1 MGFISK
7 YRFCISL
14 IDDSIFLCLLV
25 NHIHL
30 TAIIFGEFL
39 KFGNILN
46 IKNLLKVTLMLSMF
60 VTSATK
66 SFAADNFEKLF
77 IGIMGAAIGSAA
89 QKSAQQKQVGNT
101 SQLTQQSNLV
111 RRSQI
116 ALKTLGFYTSSVDGK
131 LGTNTNSA
139 AQLYVNKYKIQNF
152 SFGEIKDVLRLEQI
166 AEQSVT
172 IVTHS
177 PPKPVPIEKAGF
189 FGPNKATLSIGSYK
203 SLGEVGLTITEFYQK
218 NKLALNDVQ
227 FSIFSTNSGYYVVTL
242 GVGSTQKC
250 ERVRSLGVRRK
261 VIPSDSYCS
270 LGDGFKDSYIFKGG
284 EIRASNNWYAL
295 NLISVGLPPV
305 NYDSESDDVQTAGN
319 TLVFATLKKD
329 TQKILMELKEFVSEG
344 GRFVNPSK
352 ISKTVYNLEQNIQK
366 KELENIA
373 RYFKELQL
381 LLNNENSFSE
391 YQEKLLLIA
400 KESKARAVSSAL
412 SKLEKYN
419 AFISDFVSKKPF
431 DKKSTVLIG
440 MGEDIA
446 KALKDN
452 DMDGI
457 IDIFDGISKKLSA
470 LNLYKEAE
478 KFKIIIA
485 EDVGTTVAGALE
497 KEALL
502 AEANI
507 ILSWIKSYNDEGG
520 KFKDKRA
527 VSRSFANLNKAISKQ
542 EDLVSAIAAI
552 KEVYST
558 DEDFKNF
565 KDQKIKATNVAEAE
579 ALKEATERVSNL
591 KSFILKIVDEK
602 PLWDGVGL
610 LYETDDKAAD
620 ILSRGDRLS
629 ILNFYSE
636 AMVTLKSLG
645 LDQDYTSYLKRVSLE
660 AKSGDVA
667 ATQAKALKDAA
678 DLEAKALKDSAD
690 LEAKTLE
697 KEALL
702 AEANVIISSIKS
714 YNDEGGEFKD
724 KRAIGR
730 GFANLN
736 KAISKQEDLVSAI
749 EAIKEVYSTDE
760 DFKNF
765 KDRKIKAAN
774 VAEAEALKEAT
785 ERVSNL
791 KNFILQTVDENP
803 LSDRVG
809 LLYETD
815 DKAADI
821 LSRGDRSSILNFY
834 SEAMVTLKSLG
845 LDQDYTSYLKRVSLE
860 AKSGD
865 VAATQAKAL
874 KDSADLEAKTL
885 EKEAL
890 LAEANVIISS
900 IKSYNDEGGEFK
912 DKRAIGR
919 GFANLNKAISKQED
933 LVSAIEAIKEVYS
946 TDEDFKNFK
955 DRKIKAANVAE
966 AEALKEATDRVSNL
980 KNFILQTVDENPLS
994 DRVGLLYE
1002 TDDKAADILS
1012 RGDRSSILNFYS
1024 EAMVTL
1030 KSLGLDQD
1038 YTSYLKRVS
1047 LEAKSGDVAAI
1058 VADDQQKRLK
1068 RENLNQRGSTL
1079 MADVKKYIKEGQTF
1093 KFAVELARGVA
1104 ALNSAQGRDSNEDEL
1119 LEAIKILEHSVKND
1133 IKFQEFRELEI
1144 QLRAAKDN
1152 DSVTLASDE
1161 VELVKNFIVSEIS
1174 SDPLRK
1180 DLADLIEVLDIVKN
1194 AILEGKSSILLLA
1207 IDESMQKFGDL
1218 KLRKKFNRYK
1228 NETEIE
1234 KSLKG
1239 VKTVKNGLAITAL
1252 NSDIL
1257 SGDKRDII
1265 ALENRSGSAPNILRD
1280 LSGSVVFSNN
1290 TASVCWAGKPVNK
1303 NFSTRFVLKTLKE
1316 LGVRNVKSFERCAKT
1331 EFDKVD
1337 IVLVH
1342 RGTFLI
1348 QKADYASKLIEKFES
1363 EQLSVFDTWFGEDT
1377 EEKIKIERSR
1387 GQKYLREV
1395 KAELLKGYGFILLE
1409 NESPNLCMIIEE
1421 AEDQKLHNR
1430 YLDAEIEEIGLWVP
1444 DIKNRVSTNI
1454 EKSFAMAQKE
1464 MCKIIYA
1471 EAKDLKVITGGL
1483 EREKIPFVLSGLWA
1497 TEDALSNL
1505 SSDIAEEKDGF
1516 ERDLAKIRQDFEAQR
1531 VLKETIEAELA
1542 KKTNKI
1548 QKELRKKYSQEAN
1561 AASNKVKTYLEAVF
1575 NPEKFTKRNSQEQLL
1590 KTKMNFNRTFSE
1602 ISRWWRIKEIS
1613 LWEAKNH
1620 SFEIFDYGT
1629 AEWKGRRLETITG
1642 TLNIEI
1648 QNPVLGQKDNK
1659 CVLLSIMIDDEFGYF
1674 RDSDE
1679 AKCSNSSSISV
1690 WQKARNFE
1698 SRWVA
1703 N

>member
-1 MGFISK
+1 
-7 YRFCISL
+7 
-14 IDDSIFLCLLV
+14 
-25 NHIHL
+25 
-30 TAIIFGEFL
+30 
-39 KFGNILN
+39 
-46 IKNLLKVTLMLSMF
+46 MLSMF

-227 FSIFSTNSGYYVVTL
+227 FSVFSTNSGYYVVTL

-305 NYDSESDDVQTAGN
+305 DYESESDDVQTAGN

-542 EDLVSAIAAI
+542 EDLVSAI
-552 KEVYST
+552 
-558 DEDFKNF
+558 
-565 KDQKIKATNVAEAE
+565 
-579 ALKEATERVSNL
+579 
-591 KSFILKIVDEK
+591 
-602 PLWDGVGL
+602 
-610 LYETDDKAAD
+610 
-620 ILSRGDRLS
+620 
-629 ILNFYSE
+629 
-636 AMVTLKSLG
+636 
-645 LDQDYTSYLKRVSLE
+645 
-660 AKSGDVA
+660 
-667 ATQAKALKDAA
+667 
-678 DLEAKALKDSAD
+678 
-690 LEAKTLE
+690 
-697 KEALL
+697 
-702 AEANVIISSIKS
+702 
-714 YNDEGGEFKD
+714 
-724 KRAIGR
+724 
-730 GFANLN
+730 
-736 KAISKQEDLVSAI
+736 

-774 VAEAEALKEAT
+774 VAEAEAL
-785 ERVSNL
+785 
-791 KNFILQTVDENP
+791 Q
-803 LSDRVG
+803 
-809 LLYETD
+809 
-815 DKAADI
+815 
-821 LSRGDRSSILNFY
+821 
-834 SEAMVTLKSLG
+834 
-845 LDQDYTSYLKRVSLE
+845 
-860 AKSGD
+860 
-865 VAATQAKAL
+865 
-874 KDSADLEAKTL
+874 
-885 EKEAL
+885 
-890 LAEANVIISS
+890 
-900 IKSYNDEGGEFK
+900 
-912 DKRAIGR
+912 
-919 GFANLNKAISKQED
+919 
-933 LVSAIEAIKEVYS
+933 
-946 TDEDFKNFK
+946 
-955 DRKIKAANVAE
+955 
-966 AEALKEATDRVSNL
+966 EATDRVLKL

-1207 IDESMQKFGDL
+1207 IDESMQKFGEL

-1316 LGVRNVKSFERCAKT
+1316 LGVRNVKSFERCVKT
-1331 EFDKVD
+1331 EFDQVD
-1337 IVLVH
+1337 IVLIH

-1505 SSDIAEEKDGF
+1505 SSEIAEEKDGF

-1642 TLNIEI
+1642 KLNIEI

>member
-620 ILSRGDRLS
+620 ILSRGDRSS

-678 DLEAKALKDSAD
+678 DLEAKALKDAAD

-874 KDSADLEAKTL
+874 KDAADLEAKALKDAADLEAKTL

-1363 EQLSVFDTWFGEDT
+1363 EQLSVF
-1377 EEKIKIERSR
+1377 
-1387 GQKYLREV
+1387 
-1395 KAELLKGYGFILLE
+1395 
-1409 NESPNLCMIIEE
+1409 
-1421 AEDQKLHNR
+1421 R
-1430 YLDAEIEEIGLWVP
+1430 YLV
-1444 DIKNRVSTNI
+1444 
-1454 EKSFAMAQKE
+1454 
-1464 MCKIIYA
+1464 
-1471 EAKDLKVITGGL
+1471 
-1483 EREKIPFVLSGLWA
+1483 
-1497 TEDALSNL
+1497 
-1505 SSDIAEEKDGF
+1505 
-1516 ERDLAKIRQDFEAQR
+1516 
-1531 VLKETIEAELA
+1531 
-1542 KKTNKI
+1542 
-1548 QKELRKKYSQEAN
+1548 
-1561 AASNKVKTYLEAVF
+1561 
-1575 NPEKFTKRNSQEQLL
+1575 
-1590 KTKMNFNRTFSE
+1590 
-1602 ISRWWRIKEIS
+1602 WRR
-1613 LWEAKNH
+1613 
-1620 SFEIFDYGT
+1620 Y
-1629 AEWKGRRLETITG
+1629 
-1642 TLNIEI
+1642 
-1648 QNPVLGQKDNK
+1648 
-1659 CVLLSIMIDDEFGYF
+1659 
-1674 RDSDE
+1674 
-1679 AKCSNSSSISV
+1679 
-1690 WQKARNFE
+1690 
-1698 SRWVA
+1698 
-1703 N
+1703 

>member
-7 YRFCISL
+7 YRFYISL

-60 VTSATK
+60 ITSATK

-177 PPKPVPIEKAGF
+177 PPKAVPIEKAGF

-203 SLGEVGLTITEFYQK
+203 NLGEVGLTITEFYQK

-227 FSIFSTNSGYYVVTL
+227 FSVFSTNSGYYVVTL

-502 AEANI
+502 AEAN
-507 ILSWIKSYNDEGG
+507 
-520 KFKDKRA
+520 
-527 VSRSFANLNKAISKQ
+527 
-542 EDLVSAIAAI
+542 
-552 KEVYST
+552 
-558 DEDFKNF
+558 
-565 KDQKIKATNVAEAE
+565 
-579 ALKEATERVSNL
+579 
-591 KSFILKIVDEK
+591 
-602 PLWDGVGL
+602 
-610 LYETDDKAAD
+610 
-620 ILSRGDRLS
+620 
-629 ILNFYSE
+629 
-636 AMVTLKSLG
+636 
-645 LDQDYTSYLKRVSLE
+645 
-660 AKSGDVA
+660 
-667 ATQAKALKDAA
+667 
-678 DLEAKALKDSAD
+678 
-690 LEAKTLE
+690 
-697 KEALL
+697 
-702 AEANVIISSIKS
+702 VIISSIKS

-774 VAEAEALKEAT
+774 VAEAEALQEAT
-785 ERVSNL
+785 DRVLKL

-845 LDQDYTSYLKRVSLE
+845 LDQDYTSYLKRVNLE
-860 AKSGD
+860 S
-865 VAATQAKAL
+865 
-874 KDSADLEAKTL
+874 
-885 EKEAL
+885 
-890 LAEANVIISS
+890 
-900 IKSYNDEGGEFK
+900 
-912 DKRAIGR
+912 
-919 GFANLNKAISKQED
+919 
-933 LVSAIEAIKEVYS
+933 
-946 TDEDFKNFK
+946 
-955 DRKIKAANVAE
+955 
-966 AEALKEATDRVSNL
+966 
-980 KNFILQTVDENPLS
+980 
-994 DRVGLLYE
+994 
-1002 TDDKAADILS
+1002 
-1012 RGDRSSILNFYS
+1012 
-1024 EAMVTL
+1024 
-1030 KSLGLDQD
+1030 
-1038 YTSYLKRVS
+1038 
-1047 LEAKSGDVAAI
+1047 KSGDVAAI

-1316 LGVRNVKSFERCAKT
+1316 LGVRNVKSFERCVKT
-1331 EFDKVD
+1331 EFDQVD
-1337 IVLVH
+1337 IVLIH

-1421 AEDQKLHNR
+1421 AEDQKLHNS

-1483 EREKIPFVLSGLWA
+1483 EREKIPFALSGLWA

-1505 SSDIAEEKDGF
+1505 SSEIAEEKDGF

-1548 QKELRKKYSQEAN
+1548 QKELREKYFQEAN
-1561 AASNKVKTYLEAVF
+1561 GASNKVKVYLEAVF
-1575 NPEKFTKRNSQEQLL
+1575 NPEKFAERNSQEQLV
-1590 KTKMNFNRTFSE
+1590 KTQTDFNRAFSV
-1602 ISRWWRIKEIS
+1602 ISRWWRIKEMS

-1642 TLNIEI
+1642 KLNIEI

>member
-1 MGFISK
+1 
-7 YRFCISL
+7 
-14 IDDSIFLCLLV
+14 
-25 NHIHL
+25 
-30 TAIIFGEFL
+30 
-39 KFGNILN
+39 
-46 IKNLLKVTLMLSMF
+46 MLSMF

-620 ILSRGDRLS
+620 ILSRGDRSS

-865 VAATQAKAL
+865 VVATQAKAL

-966 AEALKEATDRVSNL
+966 AEALKEATDRVLKL

-1316 LGVRNVKSFERCAKT
+1316 LGVRNVKSFERCVKT
-1331 EFDKVD
+1331 EFDQVD
-1337 IVLVH
+1337 IVLIH

-1642 TLNIEI
+1642 KLNIEI

-1690 WQKARNFE
+1690 WQNARNFE

>member
-1 MGFISK
+1 
-7 YRFCISL
+7 
-14 IDDSIFLCLLV
+14 
-25 NHIHL
+25 L

-227 FSIFSTNSGYYVVTL
+227 FSVFSTNSGYYVVTL

-507 ILSWIKSYNDEGG
+507 ILSWIKSYIDEGG

-602 PLWDGVGL
+602 PLWDG
-610 LYETDDKAAD
+610 
-620 ILSRGDRLS
+620 
-629 ILNFYSE
+629 
-636 AMVTLKSLG
+636 
-645 LDQDYTSYLKRVSLE
+645 
-660 AKSGDVA
+660 
-667 ATQAKALKDAA
+667 
-678 DLEAKALKDSAD
+678 
-690 LEAKTLE
+690 
-697 KEALL
+697 
-702 AEANVIISSIKS
+702 
-714 YNDEGGEFKD
+714 
-724 KRAIGR
+724 
-730 GFANLN
+730 
-736 KAISKQEDLVSAI
+736 
-749 EAIKEVYSTDE
+749 
-760 DFKNF
+760 
-765 KDRKIKAAN
+765 
-774 VAEAEALKEAT
+774 
-785 ERVSNL
+785 
-791 KNFILQTVDENP
+791 
-803 LSDRVG
+803 
-809 LLYETD
+809 
-815 DKAADI
+815 
-821 LSRGDRSSILNFY
+821 
-834 SEAMVTLKSLG
+834 
-845 LDQDYTSYLKRVSLE
+845 
-860 AKSGD
+860 
-865 VAATQAKAL
+865 
-874 KDSADLEAKTL
+874 
-885 EKEAL
+885 
-890 LAEANVIISS
+890 
-900 IKSYNDEGGEFK
+900 
-912 DKRAIGR
+912 
-919 GFANLNKAISKQED
+919 
-933 LVSAIEAIKEVYS
+933 
-946 TDEDFKNFK
+946 
-955 DRKIKAANVAE
+955 
-966 AEALKEATDRVSNL
+966 
-980 KNFILQTVDENPLS
+980 
-994 DRVGLLYE
+994 VGLLYE

-1316 LGVRNVKSFERCAKT
+1316 LGVRNVKSFERCVKT
-1331 EFDKVD
+1331 EFDQVD
-1337 IVLVH
+1337 IVLIH

-1483 EREKIPFVLSGLWA
+1483 EREKIPFALSGLWA

-1505 SSDIAEEKDGF
+1505 SSEIAEEKDGF

-1542 KKTNKI
+1542 KKTNEI
-1548 QKELRKKYSQEAN
+1548 QKELRMKYSQEAN
-1561 AASNKVKTYLEAVF
+1561 GASNKVKVYLEAVF
-1575 NPEKFTKRNSQEQLL
+1575 NPEKFAERNSQEQLV
-1590 KTKMNFNRTFSE
+1590 KTQTDFNRAFSV
-1602 ISRWWRIKEIS
+1602 ISRWWRIKEMS

-1642 TLNIEI
+1642 KLNIEI

-1690 WQKARNFE
+1690 WQNARNFE

>member
-7 YRFCISL
+7 YRFYISL

-89 QKSAQQKQVGNT
+89 QKYNKKKQVGNT

-152 SFGEIKDVLRLEQI
+152 SFGEIKDVLRLEKI

-373 RYFKELQL
+373 RYFKELKL

-507 ILSWIKSYNDEGG
+507 ILSWIKSYMDEGG

-678 DLEAKALKDSAD
+678 DLEAKALKDAAD

-749 EAIKEVYSTDE
+749 AAIKEVYSTDE

-765 KDRKIKAAN
+765 KDQKIKATN

-791 KNFILQTVDENP
+791 KSFILKIVDEKP
-803 LSDRVG
+803 LWDGVG

-821 LSRGDRSSILNFY
+821 LSRGDRL
-834 SEAMVTLKSLG
+834 
-845 LDQDYTSYLKRVSLE
+845 
-860 AKSGD
+860 
-865 VAATQAKAL
+865 
-874 KDSADLEAKTL
+874 
-885 EKEAL
+885 
-890 LAEANVIISS
+890 
-900 IKSYNDEGGEFK
+900 
-912 DKRAIGR
+912 
-919 GFANLNKAISKQED
+919 
-933 LVSAIEAIKEVYS
+933 
-946 TDEDFKNFK
+946 
-955 DRKIKAANVAE
+955 
-966 AEALKEATDRVSNL
+966 
-980 KNFILQTVDENPLS
+980 
-994 DRVGLLYE
+994 
-1002 TDDKAADILS
+1002 
-1012 RGDRSSILNFYS
+1012 SILNFYS

-1290 TASVCWAGKPVNK
+1290 TASVCWAGKLVNK

-1316 LGVRNVKSFERCAKT
+1316 LGVRDVKSFERCAKT

-1409 NESPNLCMIIEE
+1409 NDSRDLCMIVQE
-1421 AEDQKLHNR
+1421 AENQELHNL
-1430 YLDAEIEEIGLWVP
+1430 YLDAENEAIGLWVP
-1444 DIKNRVSTNI
+1444 EIKNRVNRNI

-1483 EREKIPFVLSGLWA
+1483 DREKIPFVLSGLWA

-1505 SSDIAEEKDGF
+1505 SSEIAEEKDGF

-1561 AASNKVKTYLEAVF
+1561 AASNKVKVYLEAVF
-1575 NPEKFTKRNSQEQLL
+1575 NPEKFAERNSQEQLV
-1590 KTKMNFNRTFSE
+1590 KTQTDFNRAFSV
-1602 ISRWWRIKEIS
+1602 ISRWWRIKEMS

-1642 TLNIEI
+1642 KLNIEI
-1648 QNPVLGQKDNK
+1648 QNPALGQKDNK

>member
-1 MGFISK
+1 
-7 YRFCISL
+7 
-14 IDDSIFLCLLV
+14 
-25 NHIHL
+25 
-30 TAIIFGEFL
+30 
-39 KFGNILN
+39 
-46 IKNLLKVTLMLSMF
+46 MLSMF

-678 DLEAKALKDSAD
+678 DLEAKALKDAAD

-821 LSRGDRSSILNFY
+821 LSRGDRLSILNFY

-966 AEALKEATDRVSNL
+966 AEALKEATDRVSKL

-1316 LGVRNVKSFERCAKT
+1316 LGVRNVKSFERCVKT
-1331 EFDKVD
+1331 EFDQVD
-1337 IVLVH
+1337 IVLIH

-1575 NPEKFTKRNSQEQLL
+1575 NPEKFAKRNSQEQLL
-1590 KTKMNFNRTFSE
+1590 KTK
-1602 ISRWWRIKEIS
+1602 
-1613 LWEAKNH
+1613 
-1620 SFEIFDYGT
+1620 
-1629 AEWKGRRLETITG
+1629 RL
-1642 TLNIEI
+1642 LIE
-1648 QNPVLGQKDNK
+1648 
-1659 CVLLSIMIDDEFGYF
+1659 LLVKFLVGGEL
-1674 RDSDE
+1674 
-1679 AKCSNSSSISV
+1679 K
-1690 WQKARNFE
+1690 K
-1698 SRWVA
+1698 
-1703 N
+1703 

>member
-1 MGFISK
+1 MGFVSK
-7 YRFCISL
+7 YRFYISL
-14 IDDSIFLCLLV
+14 VDDSIFLCLLV
-25 NHIHL
+25 NRIHL

-227 FSIFSTNSGYYVVTL
+227 FSVFSTNSGYYVVTL

-507 ILSWIKSYNDEGG
+507 ILSWIKSYIDEGG

-602 PLWDGVGL
+602 PLWDG
-610 LYETDDKAAD
+610 
-620 ILSRGDRLS
+620 
-629 ILNFYSE
+629 
-636 AMVTLKSLG
+636 
-645 LDQDYTSYLKRVSLE
+645 
-660 AKSGDVA
+660 
-667 ATQAKALKDAA
+667 
-678 DLEAKALKDSAD
+678 
-690 LEAKTLE
+690 
-697 KEALL
+697 
-702 AEANVIISSIKS
+702 
-714 YNDEGGEFKD
+714 
-724 KRAIGR
+724 
-730 GFANLN
+730 
-736 KAISKQEDLVSAI
+736 
-749 EAIKEVYSTDE
+749 
-760 DFKNF
+760 
-765 KDRKIKAAN
+765 
-774 VAEAEALKEAT
+774 
-785 ERVSNL
+785 
-791 KNFILQTVDENP
+791 
-803 LSDRVG
+803 
-809 LLYETD
+809 
-815 DKAADI
+815 
-821 LSRGDRSSILNFY
+821 
-834 SEAMVTLKSLG
+834 
-845 LDQDYTSYLKRVSLE
+845 
-860 AKSGD
+860 
-865 VAATQAKAL
+865 
-874 KDSADLEAKTL
+874 
-885 EKEAL
+885 
-890 LAEANVIISS
+890 
-900 IKSYNDEGGEFK
+900 
-912 DKRAIGR
+912 
-919 GFANLNKAISKQED
+919 
-933 LVSAIEAIKEVYS
+933 
-946 TDEDFKNFK
+946 
-955 DRKIKAANVAE
+955 
-966 AEALKEATDRVSNL
+966 
-980 KNFILQTVDENPLS
+980 
-994 DRVGLLYE
+994 VGLLYE

-1316 LGVRNVKSFERCAKT
+1316 LGVRNVKSFERCVKT
-1331 EFDKVD
+1331 EFDQVD
-1337 IVLVH
+1337 IVLIH

-1421 AEDQKLHNR
+1421 AEDQKLHNH

-1542 KKTNKI
+1542 KKTNEI
-1548 QKELRKKYSQEAN
+1548 QKELRMKYSQEAN
-1561 AASNKVKTYLEAVF
+1561 GASNKVKVYLEAVF
-1575 NPEKFTKRNSQEQLL
+1575 NPEKFAERNSQEQLV
-1590 KTKMNFNRTFSE
+1590 KTQTDFNRAFSV
-1602 ISRWWRIKEIS
+1602 ISRWWRIKEMS

-1642 TLNIEI
+1642 KLNIEI

-1690 WQKARNFE
+1690 WQNARNFE

>member
-1 MGFISK
+1 M
-7 YRFCISL
+7 
-14 IDDSIFLCLLV
+14 
-25 NHIHL
+25 
-30 TAIIFGEFL
+30 
-39 KFGNILN
+39 N

-227 FSIFSTNSGYYVVTL
+227 FSVFSTNSGYYVVTL

-542 EDLVSAIAAI
+542 EDLVSAIEAI

-620 ILSRGDRLS
+620 ILSRGDR
-629 ILNFYSE
+629 
-636 AMVTLKSLG
+636 
-645 LDQDYTSYLKRVSLE
+645 
-660 AKSGDVA
+660 
-667 ATQAKALKDAA
+667 
-678 DLEAKALKDSAD
+678 
-690 LEAKTLE
+690 
-697 KEALL
+697 
-702 AEANVIISSIKS
+702 
-714 YNDEGGEFKD
+714 
-724 KRAIGR
+724 
-730 GFANLN
+730 
-736 KAISKQEDLVSAI
+736 
-749 EAIKEVYSTDE
+749 
-760 DFKNF
+760 
-765 KDRKIKAAN
+765 
-774 VAEAEALKEAT
+774 
-785 ERVSNL
+785 
-791 KNFILQTVDENP
+791 
-803 LSDRVG
+803 
-809 LLYETD
+809 
-815 DKAADI
+815 
-821 LSRGDRSSILNFY
+821 SSILNFY

-860 AKSGD
+860 SKSGD

-966 AEALKEATDRVSNL
+966 AEALQEATDRVLKL

-1012 RGDRSSILNFYS
+1012 RGDRSSILNF
-1024 EAMVTL
+1024 
-1030 KSLGLDQD
+1030 
-1038 YTSYLKRVS
+1038 
-1047 LEAKSGDVAAI
+1047 
-1058 VADDQQKRLK
+1058 
-1068 RENLNQRGSTL
+1068 
-1079 MADVKKYIKEGQTF
+1079 
-1093 KFAVELARGVA
+1093 
-1104 ALNSAQGRDSNEDEL
+1104 
-1119 LEAIKILEHSVKND
+1119 
-1133 IKFQEFRELEI
+1133 
-1144 QLRAAKDN
+1144 
-1152 DSVTLASDE
+1152 
-1161 VELVKNFIVSEIS
+1161 
-1174 SDPLRK
+1174 
-1180 DLADLIEVLDIVKN
+1180 
-1194 AILEGKSSILLLA
+1194 
-1207 IDESMQKFGDL
+1207 
-1218 KLRKKFNRYK
+1218 
-1228 NETEIE
+1228 
-1234 KSLKG
+1234 
-1239 VKTVKNGLAITAL
+1239 
-1252 NSDIL
+1252 
-1257 SGDKRDII
+1257 
-1265 ALENRSGSAPNILRD
+1265 
-1280 LSGSVVFSNN
+1280 
-1290 TASVCWAGKPVNK
+1290 
-1303 NFSTRFVLKTLKE
+1303 
-1316 LGVRNVKSFERCAKT
+1316 
-1331 EFDKVD
+1331 
-1337 IVLVH
+1337 
-1342 RGTFLI
+1342 
-1348 QKADYASKLIEKFES
+1348 
-1363 EQLSVFDTWFGEDT
+1363 
-1377 EEKIKIERSR
+1377 
-1387 GQKYLREV
+1387 
-1395 KAELLKGYGFILLE
+1395 
-1409 NESPNLCMIIEE
+1409 
-1421 AEDQKLHNR
+1421 
-1430 YLDAEIEEIGLWVP
+1430 
-1444 DIKNRVSTNI
+1444 
-1454 EKSFAMAQKE
+1454 
-1464 MCKIIYA
+1464 
-1471 EAKDLKVITGGL
+1471 
-1483 EREKIPFVLSGLWA
+1483 
-1497 TEDALSNL
+1497 
-1505 SSDIAEEKDGF
+1505 
-1516 ERDLAKIRQDFEAQR
+1516 
-1531 VLKETIEAELA
+1531 
-1542 KKTNKI
+1542 
-1548 QKELRKKYSQEAN
+1548 
-1561 AASNKVKTYLEAVF
+1561 
-1575 NPEKFTKRNSQEQLL
+1575 
-1590 KTKMNFNRTFSE
+1590 
-1602 ISRWWRIKEIS
+1602 
-1613 LWEAKNH
+1613 
-1620 SFEIFDYGT
+1620 
-1629 AEWKGRRLETITG
+1629 
-1642 TLNIEI
+1642 
-1648 QNPVLGQKDNK
+1648 
-1659 CVLLSIMIDDEFGYF
+1659 
-1674 RDSDE
+1674 
-1679 AKCSNSSSISV
+1679 
-1690 WQKARNFE
+1690 
-1698 SRWVA
+1698 
-1703 N
+1703 

>member
-373 RYFKELQL
+373 RYFKELKL

-542 EDLVSAIAAI
+542 EDLVSAI
-552 KEVYST
+552 
-558 DEDFKNF
+558 
-565 KDQKIKATNVAEAE
+565 
-579 ALKEATERVSNL
+579 
-591 KSFILKIVDEK
+591 
-602 PLWDGVGL
+602 
-610 LYETDDKAAD
+610 
-620 ILSRGDRLS
+620 
-629 ILNFYSE
+629 
-636 AMVTLKSLG
+636 
-645 LDQDYTSYLKRVSLE
+645 
-660 AKSGDVA
+660 
-667 ATQAKALKDAA
+667 
-678 DLEAKALKDSAD
+678 
-690 LEAKTLE
+690 
-697 KEALL
+697 
-702 AEANVIISSIKS
+702 
-714 YNDEGGEFKD
+714 
-724 KRAIGR
+724 
-730 GFANLN
+730 
-736 KAISKQEDLVSAI
+736 

-785 ERVSNL
+785 DRVSNL

-860 AKSGD
+860 SKSGD
-865 VAATQAKAL
+865 VAATQAKALKDAADLEAKAL

-1047 LEAKSGDVAAI
+1047 LESKSGDVAAI

-1542 KKTNKI
+1542 KKTNEI
-1548 QKELRKKYSQEAN
+1548 QKELRMKYSQEAN
-1561 AASNKVKTYLEAVF
+1561 GASNKVKVYLEAVF

>member
-1 MGFISK
+1 
-7 YRFCISL
+7 
-14 IDDSIFLCLLV
+14 
-25 NHIHL
+25 
-30 TAIIFGEFL
+30 
-39 KFGNILN
+39 
-46 IKNLLKVTLMLSMF
+46 MLSMF

-527 VSRSFANLNKAISKQ
+527 VSRGFANLNKAISKQ

-602 PLWDGVGL
+602 PLWDG
-610 LYETDDKAAD
+610 
-620 ILSRGDRLS
+620 
-629 ILNFYSE
+629 
-636 AMVTLKSLG
+636 
-645 LDQDYTSYLKRVSLE
+645 
-660 AKSGDVA
+660 
-667 ATQAKALKDAA
+667 
-678 DLEAKALKDSAD
+678 
-690 LEAKTLE
+690 
-697 KEALL
+697 
-702 AEANVIISSIKS
+702 
-714 YNDEGGEFKD
+714 
-724 KRAIGR
+724 
-730 GFANLN
+730 
-736 KAISKQEDLVSAI
+736 
-749 EAIKEVYSTDE
+749 
-760 DFKNF
+760 
-765 KDRKIKAAN
+765 
-774 VAEAEALKEAT
+774 
-785 ERVSNL
+785 
-791 KNFILQTVDENP
+791 
-803 LSDRVG
+803 
-809 LLYETD
+809 
-815 DKAADI
+815 
-821 LSRGDRSSILNFY
+821 
-834 SEAMVTLKSLG
+834 
-845 LDQDYTSYLKRVSLE
+845 
-860 AKSGD
+860 
-865 VAATQAKAL
+865 
-874 KDSADLEAKTL
+874 
-885 EKEAL
+885 
-890 LAEANVIISS
+890 
-900 IKSYNDEGGEFK
+900 
-912 DKRAIGR
+912 
-919 GFANLNKAISKQED
+919 
-933 LVSAIEAIKEVYS
+933 
-946 TDEDFKNFK
+946 
-955 DRKIKAANVAE
+955 
-966 AEALKEATDRVSNL
+966 
-980 KNFILQTVDENPLS
+980 
-994 DRVGLLYE
+994 VGLLYE

-1642 TLNIEI
+1642 KLNIEI

>member
-7 YRFCISL
+7 YRFYISL

-60 VTSATK
+60 ITSATK

-177 PPKPVPIEKAGF
+177 PPKAVPIEKAGF

-203 SLGEVGLTITEFYQK
+203 NLGEVGLTITEFYQK

-227 FSIFSTNSGYYVVTL
+227 FSVFSTNSGYYVVTL

-502 AEANI
+502 AEAN
-507 ILSWIKSYNDEGG
+507 
-520 KFKDKRA
+520 
-527 VSRSFANLNKAISKQ
+527 
-542 EDLVSAIAAI
+542 
-552 KEVYST
+552 
-558 DEDFKNF
+558 
-565 KDQKIKATNVAEAE
+565 
-579 ALKEATERVSNL
+579 
-591 KSFILKIVDEK
+591 
-602 PLWDGVGL
+602 
-610 LYETDDKAAD
+610 
-620 ILSRGDRLS
+620 
-629 ILNFYSE
+629 
-636 AMVTLKSLG
+636 
-645 LDQDYTSYLKRVSLE
+645 
-660 AKSGDVA
+660 
-667 ATQAKALKDAA
+667 
-678 DLEAKALKDSAD
+678 
-690 LEAKTLE
+690 
-697 KEALL
+697 
-702 AEANVIISSIKS
+702 VIISSIKS

-774 VAEAEALKEAT
+774 VAEAEAL
-785 ERVSNL
+785 
-791 KNFILQTVDENP
+791 Q
-803 LSDRVG
+803 
-809 LLYETD
+809 
-815 DKAADI
+815 
-821 LSRGDRSSILNFY
+821 
-834 SEAMVTLKSLG
+834 
-845 LDQDYTSYLKRVSLE
+845 
-860 AKSGD
+860 
-865 VAATQAKAL
+865 
-874 KDSADLEAKTL
+874 
-885 EKEAL
+885 
-890 LAEANVIISS
+890 
-900 IKSYNDEGGEFK
+900 
-912 DKRAIGR
+912 
-919 GFANLNKAISKQED
+919 
-933 LVSAIEAIKEVYS
+933 
-946 TDEDFKNFK
+946 
-955 DRKIKAANVAE
+955 
-966 AEALKEATDRVSNL
+966 EATDRVLKL

-1316 LGVRNVKSFERCAKT
+1316 LGVRNVKSFERCVKT
-1331 EFDKVD
+1331 EFDQVD
-1337 IVLVH
+1337 IVLIH

-1421 AEDQKLHNR
+1421 AEDQKLHNS

-1483 EREKIPFVLSGLWA
+1483 EREKIPFALSGLWA

-1505 SSDIAEEKDGF
+1505 SSEIAEEKDGF

-1561 AASNKVKTYLEAVF
+1561 GASNKVKVYLEAVF
-1575 NPEKFTKRNSQEQLL
+1575 NPEKFAERNSQEQLV
-1590 KTKMNFNRTFSE
+1590 KTQTDFNRAFSV
-1602 ISRWWRIKEIS
+1602 ISRWWRIKEMS

-1642 TLNIEI
+1642 KLNIEI

-1690 WQKARNFE
+1690 WQNARNFE

>member
-1 MGFISK
+1 
-7 YRFCISL
+7 
-14 IDDSIFLCLLV
+14 
-25 NHIHL
+25 
-30 TAIIFGEFL
+30 
-39 KFGNILN
+39 
-46 IKNLLKVTLMLSMF
+46 MF

-305 NYDSESDDVQTAGN
+305 NYDTESDDVQTAGN

-507 ILSWIKSYNDEGG
+507 ILSWIKSYMDEGG

-558 DEDFKNF
+558 DDDFKNF

-620 ILSRGDRLS
+620 ILSRGDRL
-629 ILNFYSE
+629 
-636 AMVTLKSLG
+636 
-645 LDQDYTSYLKRVSLE
+645 
-660 AKSGDVA
+660 
-667 ATQAKALKDAA
+667 
-678 DLEAKALKDSAD
+678 
-690 LEAKTLE
+690 
-697 KEALL
+697 
-702 AEANVIISSIKS
+702 
-714 YNDEGGEFKD
+714 
-724 KRAIGR
+724 
-730 GFANLN
+730 
-736 KAISKQEDLVSAI
+736 
-749 EAIKEVYSTDE
+749 
-760 DFKNF
+760 
-765 KDRKIKAAN
+765 
-774 VAEAEALKEAT
+774 
-785 ERVSNL
+785 
-791 KNFILQTVDENP
+791 
-803 LSDRVG
+803 
-809 LLYETD
+809 
-815 DKAADI
+815 
-821 LSRGDRSSILNFY
+821 
-834 SEAMVTLKSLG
+834 
-845 LDQDYTSYLKRVSLE
+845 
-860 AKSGD
+860 
-865 VAATQAKAL
+865 
-874 KDSADLEAKTL
+874 
-885 EKEAL
+885 
-890 LAEANVIISS
+890 
-900 IKSYNDEGGEFK
+900 
-912 DKRAIGR
+912 
-919 GFANLNKAISKQED
+919 
-933 LVSAIEAIKEVYS
+933 
-946 TDEDFKNFK
+946 
-955 DRKIKAANVAE
+955 
-966 AEALKEATDRVSNL
+966 
-980 KNFILQTVDENPLS
+980 
-994 DRVGLLYE
+994 
-1002 TDDKAADILS
+1002 
-1012 RGDRSSILNFYS
+1012 SILNFYS

-1316 LGVRNVKSFERCAKT
+1316 LGVRNVKSFERCVKT
-1331 EFDKVD
+1331 EFDQVD
-1337 IVLVH
+1337 IVLIH

-1690 WQKARNFE
+1690 WQNARNFE

>member
-1 MGFISK
+1 MGFVSK
-7 YRFCISL
+7 YRFYISL

-620 ILSRGDRLS
+620 ILSRGDR
-629 ILNFYSE
+629 
-636 AMVTLKSLG
+636 
-645 LDQDYTSYLKRVSLE
+645 
-660 AKSGDVA
+660 
-667 ATQAKALKDAA
+667 
-678 DLEAKALKDSAD
+678 
-690 LEAKTLE
+690 
-697 KEALL
+697 
-702 AEANVIISSIKS
+702 
-714 YNDEGGEFKD
+714 
-724 KRAIGR
+724 
-730 GFANLN
+730 
-736 KAISKQEDLVSAI
+736 
-749 EAIKEVYSTDE
+749 
-760 DFKNF
+760 
-765 KDRKIKAAN
+765 
-774 VAEAEALKEAT
+774 
-785 ERVSNL
+785 
-791 KNFILQTVDENP
+791 
-803 LSDRVG
+803 
-809 LLYETD
+809 
-815 DKAADI
+815 
-821 LSRGDRSSILNFY
+821 
-834 SEAMVTLKSLG
+834 
-845 LDQDYTSYLKRVSLE
+845 
-860 AKSGD
+860 
-865 VAATQAKAL
+865 
-874 KDSADLEAKTL
+874 
-885 EKEAL
+885 
-890 LAEANVIISS
+890 
-900 IKSYNDEGGEFK
+900 
-912 DKRAIGR
+912 
-919 GFANLNKAISKQED
+919 
-933 LVSAIEAIKEVYS
+933 
-946 TDEDFKNFK
+946 
-955 DRKIKAANVAE
+955 
-966 AEALKEATDRVSNL
+966 
-980 KNFILQTVDENPLS
+980 
-994 DRVGLLYE
+994 
-1002 TDDKAADILS
+1002 
-1012 RGDRSSILNFYS
+1012 SSILNFYS

-1316 LGVRNVKSFERCAKT
+1316 LGVRNVKSFERCVKT
-1331 EFDKVD
+1331 EFDQVD
-1337 IVLVH
+1337 IVLIH